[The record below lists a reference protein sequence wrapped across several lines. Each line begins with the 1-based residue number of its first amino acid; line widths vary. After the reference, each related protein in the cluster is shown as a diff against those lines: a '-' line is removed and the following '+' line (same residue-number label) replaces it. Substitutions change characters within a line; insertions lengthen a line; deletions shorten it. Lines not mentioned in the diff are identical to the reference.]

1 MQGQFGL
8 LFLDKSENV
17 SPYQGG
23 GAIYRKNMGILWVIS
38 AWVLAL
44 RFSAIMIQLSGVMAV
59 GGILAIVPD
68 MLSSAIGIA
77 AIVIVVS
84 RLYLTGKKALQPAFQ
99 SEIE

>member
-1 MQGQFGL
+1 
-8 LFLDKSENV
+8 
-17 SPYQGG
+17 
-23 GAIYRKNMGILWVIS
+23 
-38 AWVLAL
+38 
-44 RFSAIMIQLSGVMAV
+44 MAV

-84 RLYLTGKKALQPAFQ
+84 RLYPTGKKALQPAFQ